1 MRERKAVA
9 VYLVLVLFGIL
20 IFQLPLGKIANSVI
34 FLLVFVFLGIPLY
47 LSVSRQI
54 KRDSVESGTL
64 KSQLK
69 KIGNEIQA
77 CSSQLS
83 AVAAELNVS
92 LDDNNEIAKNAFEE
106 TTEMAQVNSHV
117 NDNIQNTMNEIKEIV
132 NLIDDVDKISGQLK
146 NMSNESNET
155 VNNTLEEILHILES
169 ITKIKKSSNKTK
181 EQILGLTSISSQIVT
196 LLEAVDSISKQTNL
210 LALNA
215 SIESARA
222 GEAGK
227 GFAVVAEEIR
237 KLANESAEAVKGA
250 GTLIENIQQQINE
263 VNEAVDENIIVVDDG
278 VKSTKTIK
286 ERLDVIAKVFEDV
299 INMVFNME
307 ELCKK
312 EVRITNEV
320 GDSIHAV
327 EAMIKES
334 AASVDN
340 VFNSVKEQKFS
351 MENIAAMG
359 TRLNNAAENLARLVE
374 DAPSEENVKI
384 DEKNITAY
392 RNLFAMIRD
401 SLSKDLGFMA
411 LDKNTHAHML
421 KQVLDENAFIEA
433 IWTNDLKGRFICSIP
448 EAGIANGAV
457 RDWFKKAVLG
467 EEYVSTPY
475 ISAITKNPCITVS
488 LPIYD
493 SDKKIAGVI
502 GIDIKLA

>member
-1 MRERKAVA
+1 MREKNAVI
-9 VYLVLVLFGIL
+9 VYFGLVLFGIL
-20 IFQLPLGKIANSVI
+20 IFQLPLGKLINSLI
-34 FLLVFVFLGIPLY
+34 FLVVFICLGIPLY
-47 LSVSRQI
+47 LSI
-54 KRDSVESGTL
+54 AKRTKNDNEELRNL

-83 AVAAELNVS
+83 SVAAELNIS
-92 LDDNNEIAKNAFEE
+92 LEDNNETAKNAFEE
-106 TTEMAQVNSHV
+106 TTEMAQLNSHV
-117 NDNIQNTMNEIKEIV
+117 NDNIQITMNEIKNIV
-132 NLIDDVDKISGQLK
+132 ELIDDVDKISGQLK
-146 NMSNESNET
+146 NLSTESNET
-155 VNNTLEEILHILES
+155 VNNTLEEILHILDS
-169 ITKIKKSSNKTK
+169 ISRIKKSSNKTK
-181 EQILGLTSISSQIVT
+181 EQISRLTSISSQIVT

-250 GTLIENIQQQINE
+250 GSLIENIQQQISE
-263 VNEAVDENIIVVDDG
+263 VNEAVDENIIVVDAG
-278 VKSTKTIK
+278 VKSTNTIK

-299 INMVFNME
+299 ISMVFNME

-312 EVRITNEV
+312 EVTITNDV
-320 GDSIHAV
+320 GSSIQAV
-327 EAMIKES
+327 EEMIRES

-351 MENIAAMG
+351 MENVAAMG
-359 TRLNNAAENLARLVE
+359 TRLNNASENLARLVE
-374 DAPSEENVKI
+374 YVPVEEALKI
-384 DEKNITAY
+384 DEKNINAY

-401 SLSKDLGFMA
+401 NLATDLSFIA
-411 LDKNTHAHML
+411 LNKNTHAEML
-421 KQVLDENAFIEA
+421 KKVLDENNFIEA

-457 RDWFKKAVLG
+457 RDWFKKAVIG

-488 LPIYD
+488 L
-493 SDKKIAGVI
+493 
-502 GIDIKLA
+502 KLA